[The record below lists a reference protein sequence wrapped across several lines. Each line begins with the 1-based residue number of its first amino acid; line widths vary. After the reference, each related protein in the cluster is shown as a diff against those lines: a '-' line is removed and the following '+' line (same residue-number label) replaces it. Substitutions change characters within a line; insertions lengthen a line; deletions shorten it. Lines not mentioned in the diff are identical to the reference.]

1 MLKSVGMALLAA
13 MTMAFFSSVSF
24 AGTGQMDIQKL
35 WEGSGYA
42 HAGKGMRTMKM
53 MHMMDKDS
61 DGKVTKE
68 EFMAYHEMIWEKMDS
83 KHLGYID
90 VNTWIGQE
98 SHEYKKK

>member
-13 MTMAFFSSVSF
+13 VVMVSFASVSF
-24 AGTGQMDIQKL
+24 AATGQMDIQKL

-53 MHMMDKDS
+53 MHMMDTNK

-68 EFMAYHEMIWEKMDS
+68 EFMAYHEMIWEKMDPG
-83 KHLGYID
+83 HLGQID
-90 VNTWIGQE
+90 VNKWIGQ
-98 SHEYKKK
+98 

>member
-13 MTMAFFSSVSF
+13 MMIASFTSVSF
-24 AGTGQMDIQKL
+24 AAGGQADIQKL

-53 MHMMDKDS
+53 MHMMDTNN

-68 EFMAYHEMIWEKMDS
+68 EFMAYHQMIWEKMD
-83 KHLGYID
+83 KNHKGYMMEED
-90 VNTWIGQE
+90 WITKE
-98 SHEYKKK
+98 LKKPGG